1 MADAS
6 SLDAGAVADADAA
19 ADIAAAA
26 DDAGAT
32 AADIA
37 AATAADDARRG
48 LDRLVFFSDAVIAI
62 AITLVVL
69 PLVDVA
75 REATT
80 AGEGARTTADF
91 FADNGQALLAAAIS
105 FAVIASY
112 WREHHRIYLHAA
124 RSDRLLITVNLLWLA
139 GIAFLPLATVLKV
152 DAPNTDAL
160 ANLVYIGTIGVTSAL
175 LRLEE
180 LILAR
185 AGLYQRGFT
194 PTTAHLLS
202 RWTPVVLTIAALL
215 IATVWPAT
223 GLYPLL
229 LLLLS
234 APIQWLWNRT
244 GRNSSSTAASTP

>member
-1 MADAS
+1 MADAP
-6 SLDAGAVADADAA
+6 
-19 ADIAAAA
+19 
-26 DDAGAT
+26 
-32 AADIA
+32 
-37 AATAADDARRG
+37 AATDEASAAVAADDARRG

-80 AGEGARTTADF
+80 SGSDAGEGVRTTADF
-91 FADNGQALLAAAIS
+91 FADNGPALLAAAIS

-112 WREHHRIYLHAA
+112 WREHHRIFLHAA
-124 RSDRLLITVNLLWLA
+124 RSDRALISVNLLWLA

-152 DAPNTDAL
+152 DAPSTDAL

-175 LRLEE
+175 LRVEE
-180 LILAR
+180 LVLAR
-185 AGLYQRGFT
+185 AGLYQPGFT
-194 PTTAHLLS
+194 PTAARLASH
-202 RWTPVVLTIAALL
+202 WTPVALTTIALV

-223 GLYPLL
+223 GLYPLF

-234 APIQWLWNRT
+234 APIQWLWRRWFHNH
-244 GRNSSSTAASTP
+244 SSTNGPSQ